1 MAILLAI
8 ELLLLWQIFRGIPQ
22 ARTLSIYESL
32 VVAFVSLSALHCLL
46 AEALGLVGCFTP
58 SVLAVLHTI
67 ITCGLGVCCFLMLR
81 RGARGIG
88 WSKGQVGV
96 FALAVA
102 LTVLPA
108 LSAIFAPPSNWDS
121 MTYHLPR
128 ITHWLS
134 QGSLDHYQTYIA
146 RQLYLNPG
154 HEIILAHGVGLG
166 GSDRYAGLLN
176 SVALFV
182 AMVASAGI
190 ALRVGGGL
198 FAQLAAVVVMG
209 TIPMGILQAST
220 TQNDL
225 LHGLFLTAA
234 LLGMI
239 IVRQGLGPFAD
250 TLMWLSI
257 GLALLTKGL
266 SFIWVPAIALVAFPW
281 RNCLSSRGIK
291 RVALGM
297 LVVLLLNSGFWLRN
311 VVSFGHPL
319 APVGEGPIKFAQYP
333 VEKVSFAT
341 LVSSLARNIF
351 LHSNTPITDLGPHLH
366 PGLEWLHA
374 QLELDPS
381 DSSTTLGGTHFGM
394 AEPTRIHED
403 LAGNGSTLALGFFS
417 CFLLCGMARIRRRTV
432 LSSGL
437 PVLAAL
443 FGAVLMCAVLRW
455 QPWGSRLQLPLFMV
469 AAPGIAALLSSVLSP
484 LCSIP
489 LFLLLLWVA
498 GPYWINN
505 ELRPLIGSNSIVTG
519 DDDVERYRAQI
530 HLHDEFTHV
539 EKQLRAIGCRR
550 VGIVLSEDDWEHGL
564 FASLG
569 MNVKV
574 RSCKVPAQ
582 HGRYLWLAHRRFRQP
597 TPCALV
603 WFGGDVPEKVGACG
617 RGFRRVEEPRLIN
630 VLLPRAQDV
639 EGSVGPRER

>member
-1 MAILLAI
+1 MAVLLGI
-8 ELLLLWQIFRGIPQ
+8 QLLLLWQLFRVLPQ
-22 ARTLSIYESL
+22 ARSLSIYESP
-32 VVAFVSLSALHCLL
+32 VAAFVALSAMYCLL
-46 AEALGLVGCFTP
+46 AELLGLMGHFTP
-58 SVLAVLHTI
+58 SVLVVIHI
-67 ITCGLGVCCFLMLR
+67 MITGGLGVSCVLLLR
-81 RGARGIG
+81 RGARGIE
-88 WSKGQVGV
+88 WSKGQVSV

-108 LSAIFAPPSNWDS
+108 LTAIFAPPSNWDS

-128 ITHWLS
+128 VMHWLS

-146 RQLYLNPG
+146 RQLYLSPG

-176 SVALFV
+176 SMTLFI

-190 ALRVGGGL
+190 ALRIGGGL
-198 FAQLAAVVVMG
+198 FAQLAATVVMG

-234 LLGMI
+234 FLGMI
-239 IVRQGLGPFAD
+239 MVRKGLGAFAHGV
-250 TLMWLSI
+250 MWLSI

-266 SFIWVPAIALVAFPW
+266 SYIWVPAIALVAFPW
-281 RNCLSSRGIK
+281 QHCLSSRGIK

-311 VVSFGHPL
+311 AVSFGHPL
-319 APVGEGPIKFAQYP
+319 APVGEGPVKFAQFP
-333 VEKVSFAT
+333 VEKVSLT
-341 LVSSLARNIF
+341 ILVSNLTRNLF
-351 LHSNTPITDLGPHLH
+351 LHANAPFVDLRPYLQ
-366 PGLEWLHA
+366 PRLEWLHA
-374 QLELDPS
+374 ILKIDPS
-381 DSSTTLGGTHFGM
+381 DSGTTLAGTHLGM
-394 AEPTRIHED
+394 AEPTRRHED

-437 PVLAAL
+437 PVLAAV

-455 QPWGSRLQLPLFMV
+455 QPWGSRLQLPLFML

-484 LCSIP
+484 LFSMP
-489 LFLLLLWVA
+489 LFLVLLWVA

-505 ELRPLIGSNSIVTG
+505 ELRPLLGSNSIVTG

-574 RSCKVPAQ
+574 RSCKVPDQ
-582 HGRYLWLAHRRFRQP
+582 HGRYLWLAHRRFRQA

-617 RGFRRVEEPRLIN
+617 RGFRRVDEPRLIN

-639 EGSVGPRER
+639 EGSVGPREG